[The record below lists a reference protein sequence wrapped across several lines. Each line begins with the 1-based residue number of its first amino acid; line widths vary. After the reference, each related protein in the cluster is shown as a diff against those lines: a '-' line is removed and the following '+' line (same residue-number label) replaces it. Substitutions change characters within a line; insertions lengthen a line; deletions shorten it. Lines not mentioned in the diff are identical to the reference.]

1 MRPQG
6 IATPPTA
13 SLTQFGAFLA
23 AVALVVVAAGP
34 PASAQPAQVYHIKGA
49 ASESNVA
56 AAREAVDKIRLA
68 LKQSGDEGR
77 PARIYVS
84 GTFVLD
90 APINFSPE
98 NSGSLLSVEANSKA
112 VFLSHGA
119 TPGTIMVHGG
129 GDFRVHGLIIRNSTE
144 NGIYVKDAE
153 NVSITN
159 VTVEDTAST
168 GWSQGA
174 IHLTGTVRGALV
186 ENNKVINSDYAG
198 IIFDTT
204 DNSDVSNV
212 RILSNLLKDTCRVV
226 KDCGSIYINDRGR
239 RSKGIIIS
247 GNTIEGFGTKISDGY
262 GIYLDDWASNVVV
275 KGNSITGPGQYAFH
289 IHGGRDNV
297 IRENT
302 IFLEEIFAA
311 VRYIRATDGSRANMT
326 GNVMAQNIFRA
337 GKEGDDV
344 HLPEDYRS
352 GLGRLAFSKNKLCL
366 RIFCVDLK

>member
-6 IATPPTA
+6 IATQPMA
-13 SLTQFGAFLA
+13 SLTQLGVFLA
-23 AVALVVVAAGP
+23 AVALVVTGAGP
-34 PASAQPAQVYHIKGA
+34 PARAEAAMVYHIKGA

-84 GTFVLD
+84 GIFVLD
-90 APINFSPE
+90 APIDFSSE
-98 NSGSLLSVEANSKA
+98 NSGSLLSARANSKA

-119 TPGTIMVHGG
+119 TPGTIVVHGG
-129 GDFRVHGLIIRNSTE
+129 RDFRVNGIIIRNSTR
-144 NGIYVKDAE
+144 NGIYVEGATD
-153 NVSITN
+153 VSITN
-159 VTVEDTAST
+159 ITVEDTVST
-168 GWSQGA
+168 EWSQGA

-186 ENNKVINSDYAG
+186 KNNRIINSDYAG

-204 DNSDVSNV
+204 EQSDVSNV
-212 RILSNLLKDTCRVV
+212 RILSNFLKDTCRVV
-226 KDCGSIYINDRGR
+226 KDCGSIYVNDRGR

-247 GNTIEGFGTKISDGY
+247 GNTIEGFGTKISDGS
-262 GIYLDDWASNVVV
+262 GIYLDDWTSNAVV

-302 IFLEEIFAA
+302 IFLADIFAA
-311 VRYIRATDGSRANMT
+311 VHYIRATDGSRADMT
-326 GNVMAQNIFRA
+326 GNVMAQNIFRI
-337 GKEGDDV
+337 GKEDDDV
-344 HLPEDYRS
+344 HFSEDYRS
-352 GLGRLAFSKNKLCL
+352 GLGRLIFSKNWLC
-366 RIFCVDLK
+366 RRTICVDLK